1 MESVLLDESSC
12 AAPGTVLSAE
22 ASDGFFRV
30 ACGKGVIGITRLLPE
45 GKGRMSAADF
55 IRGRKIAKG
64 DVLKS
69 E

>member
-1 MESVLLDESSC
+1 ML
-12 AAPGTVLSAE
+12 TAE
-22 ASDGFFRV
+22 AADGFFRV

-64 DVLKS
+64 DVLKY